1 LARLTLGQSANPIWS
16 EKVKVYFILICA
28 SRVCVCVLLTC
39 FALARKKVFNE
50 KKNLQLA
57 KGLCTCE
64 YPWKMKTIKAH
75 ETRTNFQGIALVSAA
90 TVNVNSFK
98 IA

>member
-1 LARLTLGQSANPIWS
+1 LPLPG
-16 EKVKVYFILICA
+16 
-28 SRVCVCVLLTC
+28 
-39 FALARKKVFNE
+39 KKFST
-50 KKNLQLA
+50 KKKTETS

-64 YPWKMKTIKAH
+64 YPWKIKTIKAH